1 MSDHRSPRVARKKG
15 FVHLATALALALAV
29 VAAVVITAF
38 TVRAAASSGRARSPA
53 VAGTERTLSG
63 DVVRGKVRSAPLV
76 IDAEGRSLLAFPPLP
91 SARRAG
97 AAPLAAV
104 VYLHGVHGRAEN
116 GCPWLRDGAS
126 EIGWLVCPEA
136 NTRLPNDTFSWGG
149 SLHEQR
155 AVVARAE
162 RAAHA
167 RGADAASAS
176 VLVGFSQGSY
186 VAVDLVNAGLGRYRG
201 LVLVAAEVEPNAA
214 KLRAAGVARVALAAG
229 ELDASFAPLRR
240 TAERLRR
247 EGVDARFVD
256 LGAIGHTYQ
265 TPEREAFAEA
275 IAWAG
280 GKGAP

>member
-1 MSDHRSPRVARKKG
+1 VSDHRSPRVARKKG
-15 FVHLATALALALAV
+15 FVHLATALALALA
-29 VAAVVITAF
+29 AVTAVLVTAF
-38 TVRAAASSGRARSPA
+38 TVRAAASSAHARTPA
-53 VAGTERTLSG
+53 VADAEITPSG
-63 DVVRGKVRSAPLV
+63 DTARGKVRAAPLA
-76 IDAEGRSLLAFPPLP
+76 IDAEGRRLLAFPPRP
-91 SARRAG
+91 SATRE
-97 AAPLAAV
+97 PLAVV
-104 VYLHGVHGRAEN
+104 VYLHGIHGRAEN
-116 GCPWLRDGAS
+116 GCPWMRDGAS
-126 EIGWLVCPEA
+126 AIGWLVCPEA

-167 RGADAASAS
+167 QGADASGAS

-201 LVLVAAEVEPNAA
+201 LVLVAAEVEPSAA

-229 ELDASFAPLRR
+229 ALDASFAPLGR

-247 EGVDARFVD
+247 EGVDARFVS
-256 LGAIGHTYQ
+256 LGAIGHSYQ
-265 TPEREAFAEA
+265 TPERDALAEA